1 MMAADMNKK
10 EHVTALFIGALF
22 YHYKGDKQMA
32 QMLIETAVD
41 IHKSYPFKVVG
52 IA

>member
-1 MMAADMNKK
+1 MVDDMKK
-10 EHVTALFIGALF
+10 SDHVTALFIGAIF

-32 QMLIETAVD
+32 QMLIDTAVD

-52 IA
+52 QA